1 MTTPMKYRKKPVEI
15 EAMLFDI
22 ASAMDVAAWVNQHL
36 DPTESIDMAAGRWA
50 IDPGDGALLIGT
62 LEGVMRATPGDY
74 IIRGVQGEFYPC
86 KPDIFAETYDPV
98 IPTPQLSEHEQAEVD
113 RFGIHD
119 EDRAVW

>member
-36 DPTESIDMAAGRWA
+36 DPTENIDMAAGRWA

-74 IIRGVQGEFYPC
+74 IIRGGDC
-86 KPDIFAETYDPV
+86 CTN
-98 IPTPQLSEHEQAEVD
+98 
-113 RFGIHD
+113 R
-119 EDRAVW
+119 